1 MLHKY
6 LVPSPLWQNNGL
18 VILRIITGLLMAYHG
33 WEVFDD
39 HKMSEYAK
47 WDVIK
52 VMPAPVFMVYLGKS
66 IELASGILLALGL
79 FTRLAALFMALN
91 MLFICFKVGNGKF
104 YYEDQH
110 PFIFAMLAL
119 VFFLTGPVKWSI
131 DQLIFARRKSHH
143 PKL

>member
-1 MLHKY
+1 MLNKY
-6 LVPSPLWQNNGL
+6 LARYPLWQNNGL
-18 VILRIITGLLMAYHG
+18 AILRLITGLLMAYHG
-33 WEVFDD
+33 WEVFDN

-52 VMPAPVFMVYLGKS
+52 ALPASVFVVYLGKS
-66 IELASGILLALGL
+66 LELGSGIFLALGL
-79 FTRLAALFMALN
+79 FTRLAALLMAIN

-110 PFIFAMLAL
+110 PFLFAMLAM

-131 DQLIFARRKSHH
+131 DQLIFAPRNSLHS
-143 PKL
+143 KL